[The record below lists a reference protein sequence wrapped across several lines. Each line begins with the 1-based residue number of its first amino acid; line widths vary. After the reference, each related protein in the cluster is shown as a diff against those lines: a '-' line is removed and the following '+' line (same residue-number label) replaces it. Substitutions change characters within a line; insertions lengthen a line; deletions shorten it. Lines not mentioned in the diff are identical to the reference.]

1 VPPADLRVSSCTYPN
16 DWRGKPVSV
25 PSSNEKRKIFI
36 DMSDKPN
43 PATKPLFGL
52 IDGKPLE
59 CPVLGFNGPLGSGK
73 TLAALTLCP
82 EETIEIGIEDSGV
95 TYGSLPIKHRFSMY
109 KEVIATGKTMYPK
122 PIDCFEWFLSIL
134 DKVAKDE
141 LKARVIVVDPITD
154 IQNGLLDYIEAH
166 AADFGKSP
174 AQYAKA
180 SGLLWGD
187 AKAFMKMTLG
197 RISRKVECFIYTS
210 HMGTVWQGGAPVSGK
225 SKVKGIDTFKE
236 IASLVVHLT
245 RDIDPQTGK
254 QIAAPIGSIA
264 PPHGKSRFS
273 RFVFGDDGSYTP
285 VPILPPRIEPFTWQK
300 VREYV
305 ATPPDY
311 AKLKKHEVAR
321 PEVLTDDDKLLL
333 EAETTRMKLEEA
345 QIRQD
350 LADKAAAAAARN
362 SGGAAVPTAVAAAM
376 GAKATKT
383 VEKPA
388 EKPAATAPAATTAPL
403 ESPPFETGTGSS
415 DLANESLIEFPAEL
429 VPWDREKCDRIVR
442 EQMDE
447 AGMTMDQKKNAVK
460 KRGVEKLADMTD
472 AQIEELRKA
481 LWNVLTKRAME
492 AKGKK

>member
-1 VPPADLRVSSCTYPN
+1 
-16 DWRGKPVSV
+16 
-25 PSSNEKRKIFI
+25 
-36 DMSDKPN
+36 MSDKPN

-59 CPVLGFNGPLGSGK
+59 CPVIGFNGPLGSGK

-109 KEVIATGKTMYPK
+109 KEVIATGKGLHPK
-122 PIDCFEWFLSIL
+122 PIDCFLWFLSIL

-154 IQNGLLDYIEAH
+154 IQNGLLEYIEAH
-166 AADFGKSP
+166 AADFGHSA

-187 AKAFMKMTLG
+187 AKGFMKMTLG
-197 RISRKVECFIYTS
+197 RISRKVDCFIYTS

-225 SKVKGIDTFKE
+225 SKVKGIDTFRE

-273 RFVFGDDGSYTP
+273 RFILGEDGSYTP
-285 VPILPPRIEPFTWQK
+285 IPILPPRIEPFTWQK

-376 GAKATKT
+376 GAKAASATTPAKT
-383 VEKPA
+383 A
-388 EKPAATAPAATTAPL
+388 EKPADKPVEKAATTAPV
-403 ESPPFETGTGSS
+403 ETPPFETGTSTGSS
-415 DLANESLIEFPAEL
+415 DLVNESLIEFPAEL

>member
-1 VPPADLRVSSCTYPN
+1 
-16 DWRGKPVSV
+16 
-25 PSSNEKRKIFI
+25 
-36 DMSDKPN
+36 MSDKPN
-43 PATKPLFGL
+43 PATKPLFGI

-59 CPVLGFNGPLGSGK
+59 CPVIGFNGPLGSGK

-122 PIDCFEWFLSIL
+122 PIDCFEWFIGIL

-166 AADFGKSP
+166 AADFGKTP

-273 RFVFGDDGSYTP
+273 RFVLDADGNFTP
-285 VPILPPRIEPFTWQK
+285 IPILPPRIEPFTWQK

-350 LADKAAAAAARN
+350 LASKAAAAAARN
-362 SGGAAVPTAVAAAM
+362 GGGSGSAVPAAVAAAM
-376 GAKATKT
+376 GTKAPAETKAAV
-383 VEKPA
+383 VEKPV
-388 EKPAATAPAATTAPL
+388 EKAAPAAPAV
-403 ESPPFETGTGSS
+403 EAPPFDTGTSTSS
-415 DLANESLIEFPAEL
+415 SSLADESLIDFPAEL
-429 VPWDREKCDRIVR
+429 VPWDRDKCDRIVR

-447 AGMTMDQKKNAVK
+447 AGMTMEQKKNAVK

-472 AQIEELRKA
+472 AQLEELRKA

>member
-1 VPPADLRVSSCTYPN
+1 
-16 DWRGKPVSV
+16 
-25 PSSNEKRKIFI
+25 
-36 DMSDKPN
+36 MSDKPN

-59 CPVLGFNGPLGSGK
+59 CPVIGFNGPLGSGK

-273 RFVFGDDGSYTP
+273 RFVVDAEGSYTP

-376 GAKATKT
+376 GAKT
-383 VEKPA
+383 
-388 EKPAATAPAATTAPL
+388 TTASAKTAAV
-403 ESPPFETGTGSS
+403 ETPPFETGNSTSTGSS